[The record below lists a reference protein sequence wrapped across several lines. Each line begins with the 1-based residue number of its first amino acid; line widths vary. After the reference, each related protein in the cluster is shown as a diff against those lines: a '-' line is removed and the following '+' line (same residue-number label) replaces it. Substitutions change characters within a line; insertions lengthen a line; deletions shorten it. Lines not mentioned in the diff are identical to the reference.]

1 MNRTQRLSLA
11 GILFIGVAFGI
22 VACGGRAEAP
32 AEQDA
37 TAHVSVE
44 TVSLKIEGMT

>member
-1 MNRTQRLSLA
+1 MNRTRRLNLV
-11 GILFIGVAFGI
+11 GILFIGVTIGT

-32 AEQDA
+32 SEQDA
-37 TAHVSVE
+37 TIDGPVE